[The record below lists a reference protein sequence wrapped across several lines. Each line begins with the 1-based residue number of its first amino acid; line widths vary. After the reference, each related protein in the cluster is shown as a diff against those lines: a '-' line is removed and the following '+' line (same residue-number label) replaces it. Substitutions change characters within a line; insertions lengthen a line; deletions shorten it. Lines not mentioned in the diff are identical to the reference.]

1 MSEVHEVFLSG
12 YGPDTITVVI
22 VSDRTVAEKVKAAL
36 EPIMKEIEMFSH
48 DFRRVECTMMQ
59 DFEAERHKY
68 EDIVEY
74 IADRTSKIREVINWD
89 DNFKK
94 FKGKISSI
102 VSFEEEFSEFDEY
115 KLEIMMQWGF
125 YDRVSIRTLKSDDD
139 RVNKEFLNG

>member
-12 YGPDTITVVI
+12 CGPDTITVVI
-22 VSDRTVAEKVKAAL
+22 VSDRTVAEKVKKAL
-36 EPIMKEIEMFSH
+36 EPIIKEIEMFSH

-68 EDIVEY
+68 EDVMEY

-102 VSFEEEFSEFDEY
+102 VSFEDEFSGFDEY
-115 KLEIMMQWGF
+115 QLEIMMQWGF

-139 RVNKEFLNG
+139 RVNKELLNG

>member
-22 VSDRTVAEKVKAAL
+22 VSDLTVAEKVKAAL

-48 DFRRVECTMMQ
+48 DYRRVECTMMQ

-74 IADRTSKIREVINWD
+74 IADRTSKIREVINWE

-94 FKGKISSI
+94 FKDKISAI
-102 VSFEEEFSEFDEY
+102 VSFEDEFSGFDEY